1 MSTLIRDIHGGW
13 DRAVHQEE
21 VWGTVVTFDV
31 RDQHLDEGVLA
42 AIDESAAFLHQVD
55 RWFSTYRI
63 DTPITALRMGFA
75 DLSQMPP
82 VVQDVLHR
90 CELVKALTHGTFDP
104 WAVDGGVDPSGFVK
118 GWAADVAA
126 DKLVAQG
133 YTNVAVNAAGDIT
146 CRGEQSEGQPWVIGI
161 RHPEDI
167 HTIVATTEVFE
178 GAIATSGEYERGKHI
193 VNPLTG
199 RRDMALRSA
208 TVVGPDG
215 GMADALATALL
226 IAGLPGVSWFAALPG
241 WSGYLIEGETG
252 HFFGP
257 AFGPLSSAEMAEAT
271 EQELVQC

>member
-1 MSTLIRDIHGGW
+1 MSTLIRHIGEGW

-21 VWGTVVTFDV
+21 VWGTVVTFDI
-31 RDQHLDEGVLA
+31 RDEHLDESALE
-42 AIDESAAFLHQVD
+42 AIAEAVDYLHQVD

-75 DLSQMPP
+75 DLSQMPA
-82 VVQDVLHR
+82 VVRDVLSR
-90 CELVKALTHGTFDP
+90 CELVKALTHGVFDP

-126 DKLVAQG
+126 DKIVSHG
-133 YTNVAVNAAGDIT
+133 FMNVAVNAAGDIT
-146 CRGEQSEGQPWVIGI
+146 CRGEQSPGQPWIIGI
-161 RHPEDI
+161 RHPEDAQ
-167 HTIVATTEVFE
+167 TIVATTEVVE

-199 RRDMALRSA
+199 KRDMALRSA

-226 IAGLPGVSWFAALPG
+226 IAGIPGVEWFAQLPG
-241 WSGYLIEGETG
+241 WSGYLIEGETA

-257 AFGPLSSAEMAEAT
+257 AFDPGSIIETTLNHEE
-271 EQELVQC
+271 ELAAC

>member
-1 MSTLIRDIHGGW
+1 MSTLIKHLDGGW

-21 VWGTVVTFDV
+21 VWGTVVTFDI
-31 RDQHLDEGVLA
+31 RDEHLDECALEVIADGV
-42 AIDESAAFLHQVD
+42 EFLHQVD

-75 DLSQMPP
+75 ELSQMPAI
-82 VVQDVLHR
+82 VREVLNR
-90 CELVKALTHGTFDP
+90 CELVKALTGGVFDP

-118 GWAADVAA
+118 GWAADVVA
-126 DKLVAQG
+126 DMVVSQG
-133 YTNVAVNAAGDIT
+133 FMNVAINAAGDVS

-161 RHPEDI
+161 RHPEET
-167 HTIVATTEVFE
+167 HTIIATTEVVD

-193 VNPLTG
+193 INPMTG
-199 RRDMALRSA
+199 TRDMALRSA

-226 IAGLPGVSWFAALPG
+226 IAGLPGVAWFAQLPG
-241 WSGYLIEGETG
+241 WSGYLVEGENA

-257 AFGPLSSAEMAEAT
+257 AFGPAETFERSTAS
-271 EQELVQC
+271 EQELAAC